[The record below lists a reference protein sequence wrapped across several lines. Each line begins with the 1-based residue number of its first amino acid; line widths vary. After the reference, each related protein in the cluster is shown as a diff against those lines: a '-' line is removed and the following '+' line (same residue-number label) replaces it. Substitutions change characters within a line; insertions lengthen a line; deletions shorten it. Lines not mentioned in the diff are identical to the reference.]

1 MSLRIGIEG
10 RVAHLLIDR
19 ADKRNA
25 FTRAMWEAVP
35 ELLQE
40 IAATEGVRAL
50 VLRSA
55 TPGGVFCAGADIAE
69 MAENAADADW
79 CAGQQAA
86 INAAQLAL
94 ARFALPTIAF
104 VEGDAIGGG
113 CALAMACDIR
123 VATPQARFGITPSR
137 LGLAY
142 PLHDVKL
149 LVDLVGPGQAKR
161 LLFTGALIDAA
172 EALRIGLVEVLDDNV
187 AALLEAVWVAERAA
201 LLAAG
206 WGSSPMVVLLVWRVS
221 AAAMVEPRSSAG
233 RARAAST
240 TAASAPVAQQTRA
253 AAAAVLRRRVPTLR
267 QAAGVPALIARRS

>member
-1 MSLRIGIEG
+1 MSLRIAIDG
-10 RVAHLLIDR
+10 RTAHLLIDR
-19 ADKRNA
+19 AAKRNA
-25 FTRAMWEAVP
+25 FTRAMWEKLP

-40 IAATEGVRAL
+40 IAAKDGVRAL

-55 TPGGVFCAGADIAE
+55 KRGGVFCAGADIAE

-161 LLFTGALIDAA
+161 LLFSGALIDAI
-172 EALRIGLVEVLDDNV
+172 EALRIGLVEVLDVDV
-187 AALLEAVWVAERAA
+187 EALLEAV
-201 LLAAG
+201 LA
-206 WGSSPMVVLLVWRVS
+206 GSPQSIRVLKSFVVRVQGGQGEDDADSLVS
-221 AAAMVEPRSSAG
+221 FAAMFREADFAEG
-233 RARAAST
+233 T
-240 TAASAPVAQQTRA
+240 VAFKEKRKPDFQ
-253 AAAAVLRRRVPTLR
+253 
-267 QAAGVPALIARRS
+267 G

>member
-1 MSLRIGIEG
+1 MSLRFAIEG
-10 RVAHLLIDR
+10 RTAHLLIDR
-19 ADKRNA
+19 VDKRNA

-55 TPGGVFCAGADIAE
+55 TPGGVFCAGADIAG

-172 EALRIGLVEVLDDNV
+172 EALRIGLVEVLEDDC
-187 AALLEAVWVAERAA
+187 AALLDAVLAGSPQSIRVLKGFVARVQGGQGEDDADS
-201 LLAAG
+201 LA
-206 WGSSPMVVLLVWRVS
+206 SF
-221 AAAMVEPRSSAG
+221 AAMFRGPDFTEG
-233 RARAAST
+233 
-240 TAASAPVAQQTRA
+240 TAAF
-253 AAAAVLRRRVPTLR
+253 R
-267 QAAGVPALIARRS
+267 QKRKPDFQG